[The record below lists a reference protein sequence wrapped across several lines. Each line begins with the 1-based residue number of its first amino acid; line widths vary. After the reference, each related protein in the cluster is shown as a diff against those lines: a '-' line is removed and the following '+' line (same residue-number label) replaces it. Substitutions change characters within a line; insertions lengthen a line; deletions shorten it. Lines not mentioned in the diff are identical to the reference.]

1 YPCLARMALDY
12 LSIPATSADV
22 ERVFSK
28 GRLLLSSVRNRLS
41 AQSTRAL
48 MCVGAWSL
56 LGFIKDAD
64 VRAVTI
70 LPDVVGEEE
79 ALPSGW
85 DAI

>member
-1 YPCLARMALDY
+1 MLINVA
-12 LSIPATSADV
+12 ATSADV

-28 GRLLLSSVRNRLS
+28 GRLLLSSIRNRLS

-56 LGFIKDAD
+56 HGYIKDAD
-64 VRAVTI
+64 VKKVTI
-70 LPDVVGEEE
+70 LPDLDGEEE
-79 ALPSGW
+79 ALPPGW